1 MKWLNEIEKSFDEA
15 AKKNFVVDSVHNGTE
30 IHYQIASLY
39 EGSFWDIL
47 DLIVDVGSG
56 KARIETKVN
65 REKTKRENCSLRQAY
80 NQLYKF
86 IANADTIDEDIYS
99 QFE

>member
-15 AKKNFVVDSVHNGTE
+15 AKKNIVFDSVHNGTE

-47 DLIVDVGSG
+47 NLIIDVETRR
-56 KARIETKVN
+56 ARIVKIINHVET
-65 REKTKRENCSLRQAY
+65 ERENCTLKNAL
-80 NQLYKF
+80 NQLNLF
-86 IANADTIDEDIYS
+86 ITNADTVDEDIFS